1 MFTVAPFQL
10 FILDIKR
17 QNVLLCTTNGGRR
30 THMPRS
36 DLTTRLRRDDVLK
49 AIKTHPRITND
60 GLMRRLSLSYRQIQ
74 RATQS
79 LRRAGRIRAHITEHL
94 GPIQWRIKR

>member
-1 MFTVAPFQL
+1 
-10 FILDIKR
+10 
-17 QNVLLCTTNGGRR
+17 
-30 THMPRS
+30 MPRS
-36 DLTTRLRRDDVLK
+36 DARIHQAEVLD
-49 AIKTHPRITND
+49 AIKTHPRITNHQ
-60 GLMRRLSLSYRQIQ
+60 LMKVLRLSYRKVQ

>member
-1 MFTVAPFQL
+1 
-10 FILDIKR
+10 
-17 QNVLLCTTNGGRR
+17 
-30 THMPRS
+30 MPRS
-36 DLTTRLRRDDVLK
+36 DARIHQAEVLD
-49 AIKTHPRITND
+49 AVKTHPRITND